1 MLHRIGN
8 ILYEDRLNYS
18 KHDVNFICDSPPAN
32 SASLIGDTVDAGI
45 YLGSNDTRVN
55 GFGLDS
61 PYVVAS
67 GASDLKQYSDVFAL
81 DVEQDG
87 FVIDYN
93 VQGTRGWAGYFKISD
108 LDFGSGIA
116 AVSIDTNAVN
126 WDLSN
131 MLIFDSSTV
140 TSR

>member
-1 MLHRIGN
+1 
-8 ILYEDRLNYS
+8 
-18 KHDVNFICDSPPAN
+18 
-32 SASLIGDTVDAGI
+32 
-45 YLGSNDTRVN
+45 VN

-131 MLIFDSSTV
+131 MLVFDSSSV
-140 TSR
+140 TLRWMGISFDSDTYFNVTLSDSPSEVPIPAAAFMFAPALLGFLGLRRKSKLAQA